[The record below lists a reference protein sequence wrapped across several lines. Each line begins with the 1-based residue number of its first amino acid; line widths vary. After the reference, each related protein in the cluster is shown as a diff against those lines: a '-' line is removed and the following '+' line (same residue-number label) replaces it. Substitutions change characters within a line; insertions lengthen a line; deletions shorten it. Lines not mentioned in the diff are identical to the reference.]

1 MCSPKPMP
9 ERCPAWSG
17 PLTFE
22 RAGAEWL
29 RYCVED
35 RACKPSTMVDYRHT
49 VTRVLVPIVGPLLL
63 EDITAPAIETWRASL
78 TTAART
84 RNKQLTIL
92 NGIFRRAQ
100 KRFGLQRNPVVE
112 IERMR
117 EPRQVNLDV
126 FSPEEV
132 MALVRAAESEQ
143 DAAIYLT
150 AAFTG
155 LRRGELVAL
164 RWRDVNFAGCVIRVR
179 ADPAQERQASLRA
192 NGAAGRRTLARLGRT
207 VTDDGL
213 VFLGEGGGYL
223 DGSALRRRYKLA
235 LERAGLRSLRFHDL
249 QHTFGTRAI
258 SKADILRVK
267 EWMGH
272 ADVATTMRYLHYV
285 PRPEDARLIA
295 AAFEIAPPT
304 GMALSA
310 MPSCRR
316 KVVRGTEG
324 RGRGG
329 RATAVGVVL
338 RQRYSPFC
346 TQRLGRSPPRSAAE
360 QPRAKLMV
368 LSRSQV
374 QIAPIADMS
383 TEPDTQQPEHLSVAL
398 DTPLLTAE
406 QVAQLLAVPRS
417 SVYEYARRQHDPLPS
432 IASGGTGDSTAPRSR
447 GGWRLTPTT
456 CGAPPSKQNDPG
468 IRGRWA

>member
-1 MCSPKPMP
+1 VSNVWLAQGGSISGHVFRVDRARGPVWFAKYRLPDG
-9 ERCPAWSG
+9 RQVQKKIAPAWTKPGRPDDGFVNRRGAEAWLSDVLAQAHAG
-17 PLTFE
+17 TLPGMVRTGVTFE

-49 VTRVLVPIVGPLLL
+49 VNRVLVPVFGPLLL
-63 EDITAPAIETWRASL
+63 EDITAPIEAWRASL
-78 TTAART
+78 QTAART

-100 KRFGLQRNPVVE
+100 KRFGLQRNPVLE

-155 LRRGELVAL
+155 LRRGELIAL
-164 RWRDVNFAGCVIRVR
+164 RWRDVDFAGCVIRVR
-179 ADPAQERQASLRA
+179 ASYSAGALTTPKSGKLRSVPMA
-192 NGAAGRRTLARLGRT
+192 PQVAETLARLGRT
-207 VTDDGL
+207 ATDDAL

-249 QHTFGTRAI
+249 RHTFGTRAI

-295 AAFEIAPPT
+295 AAFEIAPAT
-304 GMALSA
+304 AMALS
-310 MPSCRR
+310 
-316 KVVRGTEG
+316 
-324 RGRGG
+324 
-329 RATAVGVVL
+329 
-338 RQRYSPFC
+338 
-346 TQRLGRSPPRSAAE
+346 SPPDWS
-360 QPRAKLMV
+360 
-368 LSRSQV
+368 
-374 QIAPIADMS
+374 
-383 TEPDTQQPEHLSVAL
+383 
-398 DTPLLTAE
+398 
-406 QVAQLLAVPRS
+406 PRS
-417 SVYEYARRQHDPLPS
+417 GPGHRGAR
-432 IASGGTGDSTAPRSR
+432 A
-447 GGWRLTPTT
+447 
-456 CGAPPSKQNDPG
+456 
-468 IRGRWA
+468 

>member
-1 MCSPKPMP
+1 MSYFQL
-9 ERCPAWSG
+9 ERARSISGHVFRVDRAAGPVWYAKYRLPDGRQVQKKVAPAWTRPG
-17 PLTFE
+17 RPDDGFVNRRGAEAWLADVLAQAHAGTLPGMVRTGVTFE
-22 RAGAEWL
+22 RASSEWL

-49 VTRVLVPIVGPLLL
+49 VERVLVPVFGPLLL
-63 EDITAPAIETWRASL
+63 DDITAPAIEAWRASL
-78 TTAART
+78 STSART

-92 NGIFRRAQ
+92 NGIFRRGQ
-100 KRFGLQRNPVVE
+100 KRFGLQRNPVLE

-155 LRRGELVAL
+155 LRRGELIAL
-164 RWRDVNFAGCVIRVR
+164 RWRDVDFAGCVIRVR
-179 ADPAQERQASLRA
+179 ASY
-192 NGAAGRRTLARLGRT
+192 AAGALTTPKSGKLRSVPMAPQVAEALARLGRAA
-207 VTDDGL
+207 TDDAL

-249 QHTFGTRAI
+249 RHTFGTRAI
-258 SKADILRVK
+258 AKADILRVK

-304 GMALSA
+304 VLAPSS
-310 MPSCRR
+310 MPDWSTQGGPGH
-316 KVVRGTEG
+316 RGE
-324 RGRGG
+324 
-329 RATAVGVVL
+329 
-338 RQRYSPFC
+338 
-346 TQRLGRSPPRSAAE
+346 AA
-360 QPRAKLMV
+360 
-368 LSRSQV
+368 
-374 QIAPIADMS
+374 
-383 TEPDTQQPEHLSVAL
+383 
-398 DTPLLTAE
+398 
-406 QVAQLLAVPRS
+406 
-417 SVYEYARRQHDPLPS
+417 
-432 IASGGTGDSTAPRSR
+432 
-447 GGWRLTPTT
+447 
-456 CGAPPSKQNDPG
+456 
-468 IRGRWA
+468 

>member
-1 MCSPKPMP
+1 
-9 ERCPAWSG
+9 
-17 PLTFE
+17 
-22 RAGAEWL
+22 
-29 RYCVED
+29 
-35 RACKPSTMVDYRHT
+35 MVDYRHT
-49 VTRVLVPIVGPLLL
+49 VNRVLVPVFGSLLL
-63 EDITAPAIETWRASL
+63 EDITALSIEAWRASL
-78 TTAART
+78 QTAART

-100 KRFGLQRNPVVE
+100 KRFGLQRNPVLE

-164 RWRDVNFAGCVIRVR
+164 RWRDVDFAGCVIRVR
-179 ADPAQERQASLRA
+179 ASYSAGALTTPKSGKLRSVPMA
-192 NGAAGRRTLARLGRT
+192 PQVAETLARLGRT
-207 VTDDGL
+207 ATDDAL

-249 QHTFGTRAI
+249 RHTFGTRAI

-304 GMALSA
+304 VMALSSPPDWSPRSGPGHRGQGRRGFA
-310 MPSCRR
+310 RPRRCRSSP
-316 KVVRGTEG
+316 
-324 RGRGG
+324 
-329 RATAVGVVL
+329 AVL
-338 RQRYSPFC
+338 
-346 TQRLGRSPPRSAAE
+346 PRSA
-360 QPRAKLMV
+360 RSV
-368 LSRSQV
+368 LA
-374 QIAPIADMS
+374 I
-383 TEPDTQQPEHLSVAL
+383 
-398 DTPLLTAE
+398 
-406 QVAQLLAVPRS
+406 
-417 SVYEYARRQHDPLPS
+417 PLPVPPRNALGCRS
-432 IASGGTGDSTAPRSR
+432 PRNQWVPEPSACSTTHSHHGLRRNGWCGYRRVTMADREGTRAWSQGGSPNTKLCPNSRMPPVRSR
-447 GGWRLTPTT
+447 P
-456 CGAPPSKQNDPG
+456 CHSVP
-468 IRGRWA
+468 

>member
-1 MCSPKPMP
+1 MGNGWLAQGGSISGHVFRVDRARGPVWFAKYRLPDG
-9 ERCPAWSG
+9 RQVQKKIGPAWTRPGRPDDGFVNRRGAEAWLSDVLAQAHAG
-17 PLTFE
+17 TLPGMVRTGVTFE
-22 RAGAEWL
+22 RAGTEWL

-49 VTRVLVPIVGPLLL
+49 VNRVLVPVFGPVLL
-63 EDITAPAIETWRASL
+63 EDITAPAIEAWRASL

-92 NGIFRRAQ
+92 NGIFRRSQ
-100 KRFGLQRNPVVE
+100 KRFGLQRNPVME

-132 MALVRAAESEQ
+132 MALFRAAESEQ

-164 RWRDVNFAGCVIRVR
+164 RWRDVDFAGCVIRVR
-179 ADPAQERQASLRA
+179 ASYSAGALTTPKSGKLRSVPMA
-192 NGAAGRRTLARLGRT
+192 PQVAETLARLGRT
-207 VTDDGL
+207 ATDDDL

-249 QHTFGTRAI
+249 RHTFGTRAI

-304 GMALSA
+304 AMAFS
-310 MPSCRR
+310 
-316 KVVRGTEG
+316 
-324 RGRGG
+324 
-329 RATAVGVVL
+329 
-338 RQRYSPFC
+338 
-346 TQRLGRSPPRSAAE
+346 SPPDWSPSSGPGHRGA
-360 QPRAKLMV
+360 RA
-368 LSRSQV
+368 
-374 QIAPIADMS
+374 
-383 TEPDTQQPEHLSVAL
+383 
-398 DTPLLTAE
+398 
-406 QVAQLLAVPRS
+406 
-417 SVYEYARRQHDPLPS
+417 
-432 IASGGTGDSTAPRSR
+432 
-447 GGWRLTPTT
+447 
-456 CGAPPSKQNDPG
+456 
-468 IRGRWA
+468 

>member
-1 MCSPKPMP
+1 LLVLYFQLDRARSISGHVYRVSRKSGPVWYAKYRLPDG
-9 ERCPAWSG
+9 RQVQKRIAPAWTRPGRPDEGFVNRRGAEAWLSDVLAQAHAG
-17 PLTFE
+17 TLPGMVKTGVTFE
-22 RAGAEWL
+22 RASAEWL

-49 VTRVLVPIVGPLLL
+49 VNRVLVPVFGPLLL
-63 EDITAPAIETWRASL
+63 EDITAPAIEAWRASL
-78 TTAART
+78 QTAART

-100 KRFGLQRNPVVE
+100 KRFGLQRNPVLA

-126 FSPEEV
+126 FSPEEI

-164 RWRDVNFAGCVIRVR
+164 RWRDVDFAGCVIRVR
-179 ADPAQERQASLRA
+179 ASYSAGALTTPKSGKLRSVPMA
-192 NGAAGRRTLARLGRT
+192 PQVAETLARLGRT
-207 VTDDGL
+207 ATDDGL

-249 QHTFGTRAI
+249 RHTFGTRAI

-295 AAFEIAPPT
+295 AAFEIAPP
-304 GMALSA
+304 
-310 MPSCRR
+310 
-316 KVVRGTEG
+316 
-324 RGRGG
+324 
-329 RATAVGVVL
+329 VVL
-338 RQRYSPFC
+338 AP
-346 TQRLGRSPPRSAAE
+346 SALPVQE
-360 QPRAKLMV
+360 PV
-368 LSRSQV
+368 L
-374 QIAPIADMS
+374 P
-383 TEPDTQQPEHLSVAL
+383 
-398 DTPLLTAE
+398 
-406 QVAQLLAVPRS
+406 
-417 SVYEYARRQHDPLPS
+417 
-432 IASGGTGDSTAPRSR
+432 
-447 GGWRLTPTT
+447 
-456 CGAPPSKQNDPG
+456 
-468 IRGRWA
+468 

>member
-1 MCSPKPMP
+1 MSNVWLSQGRSISGHVYRVDRASGPVWYAKYRLPDG
-9 ERCPAWSG
+9 RQVQKRIAPAWTRPGRPDDGFVNRRGAEAWLSDVLAQAHAG
-17 PLTFE
+17 TLPGMIRTGVTFSD
-22 RAGAEWL
+22 AASEWL

-49 VTRVLVPIVGPLLL
+49 VNRVLVPVFGSLLL
-63 EDITAPAIETWRASL
+63 EHITAPAIETWRASL
-78 TTAART
+78 QTAART

-100 KRFGLQRNPVVE
+100 KRFGLQRNPVLE

-126 FSPEEV
+126 FSPEEI

-155 LRRGELVAL
+155 LRRGELIAL
-164 RWRDVNFAGCVIRVR
+164 RWRDVDFAGCVIRVR
-179 ADPAQERQASLRA
+179 ASYSAGALTTPKSGKLRSVPMA
-192 NGAAGRRTLARLGRT
+192 PQVAETLARLGRT
-207 VTDDGL
+207 ATDDGL

-249 QHTFGTRAI
+249 RHTFGTRAI

-304 GMALSA
+304 AMALTSL
-310 MPSCRR
+310 P
-316 KVVRGTEG
+316 V
-324 RGRGG
+324 
-329 RATAVGVVL
+329 
-338 RQRYSPFC
+338 
-346 TQRLGRSPPRSAAE
+346 
-360 QPRAKLMV
+360 
-368 LSRSQV
+368 
-374 QIAPIADMS
+374 
-383 TEPDTQQPEHLSVAL
+383 QQPV
-398 DTPLLTAE
+398 
-406 QVAQLLAVPRS
+406 
-417 SVYEYARRQHDPLPS
+417 LP
-432 IASGGTGDSTAPRSR
+432 
-447 GGWRLTPTT
+447 
-456 CGAPPSKQNDPG
+456 
-468 IRGRWA
+468 

>member
-1 MCSPKPMP
+1 MSNVWLNRARPISGHVFRVDRARGPVWFAKYRLPDG
-9 ERCPAWSG
+9 RQVQKKIGPAWTRPGRPDDGFVNRRGAEAWLSDVLAQAHAG
-17 PLTFE
+17 TLPGMVRTGVTFE

-49 VTRVLVPIVGPLLL
+49 VNRVLVPVFGPLLL
-63 EDITAPAIETWRASL
+63 EDITAPAIEAWRASL
-78 TTAART
+78 QTAART

-92 NGIFRRAQ
+92 NGIVRRAQ
-100 KRFGLQRNPVVE
+100 KRFGLQRNPVLE

-164 RWRDVNFAGCVIRVR
+164 RWRDVDFAGCVIRVR
-179 ADPAQERQASLRA
+179 ASYSAGALTTPKSGKLRSVPMA
-192 NGAAGRRTLARLGRT
+192 PQVAETLARLGRT
-207 VTDDGL
+207 ATDDAL

-249 QHTFGTRAI
+249 RHTFGTRAI

-304 GMALSA
+304 AMALSA
-310 MPSCRR
+310 AP
-316 KVVRGTEG
+316 V
-324 RGRGG
+324 
-329 RATAVGVVL
+329 
-338 RQRYSPFC
+338 
-346 TQRLGRSPPRSAAE
+346 
-360 QPRAKLMV
+360 QPR
-368 LSRSQV
+368 
-374 QIAPIADMS
+374 
-383 TEPDTQQPEHLSVAL
+383 
-398 DTPLLTAE
+398 
-406 QVAQLLAVPRS
+406 
-417 SVYEYARRQHDPLPS
+417 
-432 IASGGTGDSTAPRSR
+432 
-447 GGWRLTPTT
+447 
-456 CGAPPSKQNDPG
+456 
-468 IRGRWA
+468 